1 MKRRRSRGRP
11 PKSEGLVT
19 AQRLLEA
26 AAAVCAEQGFEGT
39 TLALIA
45 DRADVHST
53 AIYNHFASREDL
65 LYAAAVRALDQ
76 ITAVAFDSAP
86 NVRSLHAIPAA
97 YLQPGMSQQR
107 RLIAEI
113 HLASGRDERLA
124 ALLLEWHRTW
134 SEPLIEFLA
143 PTDPNPRATVKA
155 LYLLLLGL
163 CHVDNLPA
171 VRAPRAAVIER
182 AERMVDVLVPQVLT
196 PTRRARSPRPSSS

>member
-1 MKRRRSRGRP
+1 VKRRRPRGRP

-19 AQRLLEA
+19 SLRLLEA
-26 AAAVCAEQGFEGT
+26 AAEVCAEHGFEGT

-45 DRADVHST
+45 DRADVHPT
-53 AIYNHFASREDL
+53 AIYNHFKSREDL

-76 ITAVAFDSAP
+76 ITAVAFESALD
-86 NVRSLHAIPAA
+86 VRSLHAIPAA

-124 ALLLEWHRTW
+124 ALLVEWHRAW
-134 SEPLIEFLA
+134 SEPLVEVLA

-163 CHVDNLPA
+163 CHADNLPA

-182 AERMVDVLVPQVLT
+182 AERMVEVLVPQV
-196 PTRRARSPRPSSS
+196 RSSSQR